1 MEEQK
6 RVVVLRPRPGW
17 DPLELFLEV
26 ERRLGSSA
34 VTIEERG
41 SGRVED
47 RRAFVTLHLRH
58 TDALDVIRR
67 TLSDIDPGWHEALL
81 LDE

>member
-26 ERRLGSSA
+26 ERRLGSNA

-41 SGRVED
+41 SEHLDD